1 MYKYYIIRQNGDK
14 KEVYGVVSETQRYIT
29 AEIINKQAKTRKKK
43 VVIDK
48 ETITKNISQ
57 FDFTTSIQQ

>member
-1 MYKYYIIRQNGDK
+1 MYKYYIIRQNGEK
-14 KEVYGVVSETQRYIT
+14 KEIYGVVSETQRYIT
-29 AEIINKQAKTRKKK
+29 TDIINKQGVSKKK
-43 VVIDK
+43 NVVIDK